1 MLECLARP
9 LRPGAADCNA
19 TGGEFEDPPYC
30 VAPSCILVEVKPAGA
45 NEMRAMILH
54 AVRTP
59 LALTLRA
66 QPRMGAAQI
75 LVKVDA
81 CGVCRTDLHVVDGDL
96 PMRRLPLVP
105 GHEIVGVIADVGA
118 DVDDFRIGERIGIPW
133 LAHTCG
139 VCSYCAS
146 GRENLCERAEFTG
159 YTVDGGY
166 AEYVV
171 ADSRFCFRLP
181 DGYPAHE
188 LAPWLCAGLIG
199 YRALRMAG
207 DASRV
212 GLYGFGA
219 AAHIVAQ
226 ICRHQR
232 RKAFAFTR
240 PGDEPAQQFARTLG
254 VAWAGGSDER
264 PPSELDAAILFAPV
278 GSLIPKAL
286 ADVVK
291 GGVVVCAG
299 IHMTDVPQFPYRLLW
314 GERHLCSVANLT
326 RRDALEF
333 IELAPRAAIRTQVM
347 AFPLSAANE
356 ALTALRDGRLTGAA
370 VLDMSAQ

>member
-1 MLECLARP
+1 M
-9 LRPGAADCNA
+9 
-19 TGGEFEDPPYC
+19 
-30 VAPSCILVEVKPAGA
+30 
-45 NEMRAMILH
+45 
-54 AVRTP
+54 
-59 LALTLRA
+59 
-66 QPRMGAAQI
+66 
-75 LVKVDA
+75 
-81 CGVCRTDLHVVDGDL
+81 
-96 PMRRLPLVP
+96 
-105 GHEIVGVIADVGA
+105 
-118 DVDDFRIGERIGIPW
+118 
-133 LAHTCG
+133 
-139 VCSYCAS
+139 
-146 GRENLCERAEFTG
+146 
-159 YTVDGGY
+159 
-166 AEYVV
+166 
-171 ADSRFCFRLP
+171 
-181 DGYPAHE
+181 
-188 LAPWLCAGLIG
+188 
-199 YRALRMAG
+199 
-207 DASRV
+207 